1 MKNMIQIDNL
11 SFAYTKGKDVLRDV
25 SMQVKEGQIA
35 VLLGRNGCGKSTLL
49 DCLIGY
55 HRDYVG
61 NIEVCGK
68 GIGDLSPR
76 QIAKLLSYVP
86 QQTECKI
93 DYTVNEFL
101 LIGRTPY
108 IPIGGHPSEKDYEMA
123 RICAERCGI
132 SDLLD
137 KSILRI
143 SGGERQL
150 VYLAKALVQNTP
162 IIILDEPFSALDI
175 INQQEMLSLMKS
187 IAKGNGKTILLT
199 THNPNHAQYLDAEVF
214 LLHKGEILDHGS
226 AEEIVVPEKLKSI
239 YGERICFSTEL
250 LYQEISFS

>member
-11 SFAYTKGKDVLRDV
+11 SFAYTKGNYVLRDV

-35 VLLGRNGCGKSTLL
+35 VLLGRNGCGKSTLI

-55 HRDYVG
+55 HRDCVG

-68 GIGDLSPR
+68 DIGDLSPR
-76 QIAKLLSYVP
+76 QMAKLMSYVP

-108 IPIGGHPSEKDYEMA
+108 VPIGGHPSENDYEMA
-123 RICAERCGI
+123 RICAECCGI

-199 THNPNHAQYLDAEVF
+199 THNPNHALNLDAEVF
-214 LLHKGEILDHGS
+214 LLQKGKIMDHGN

-239 YGERICFSTEL
+239 YGERICFRKEL
-250 LYQEISFS
+250 PYREISFL